1 MISREALKGSLT
13 PNCLAA
19 LRVSHQYGVLILFAI
34 ICMALWLANNL
45 PAEQTN
51 NSVSPP
57 LQAVAALLATTNVA
71 WDAES
76 KDTNVMA
83 GLDHAEFVF
92 CFTNLSATPLTVIN
106 VHTSCGCTTAQL
118 PPLPWTVPAGTNGQ
132 IGVRVNLAGKSGTV
146 TKTVTVGTDQGTKT
160 LLVKIIIAPPATPA
174 LEVTNRLQNMQV
186 SQTNRQAVFYGDCAS
201 CHVKAIEGKYAK
213 QLYDE
218 VCGVCHEAAHR
229 ASMVP
234 DLHQLTVSTDE
245 NFWRTW
251 ISYGRPG
258 SLMPAFAK
266 TENGPLT
273 DLQIVSLAAYLNT
286 AIPSHITNSFQ

>member
-1 MISREALKGSLT
+1 MGMIRV
-13 PNCLAA
+13 CYQQRAA
-19 LRVSHQYGVLILFAI
+19 LLWMVLGAMLG
-34 ICMALWLANNL
+34 LAQNL

-51 NSVSPP
+51 NPASLP
-57 LQAVAALLATTNVA
+57 LQAVAFLLDITNVA

-76 KDTNVMA
+76 QATNVVA

-132 IGVRVNLAGKSGTV
+132 IGVRVNLAGKGGTV

-160 LLVKIIIAPPATPA
+160 LLVKIIIEPPAAPA
-174 LEVTNRLQNMQV
+174 LSVTNRQQNMQV
-186 SQTNRQAVFYGDCAS
+186 SQTNRQAVFHVDCAS
-201 CHVKAIEGKYAK
+201 CHVKAVEGKYAK
-213 QLYDE
+213 QLYDA
-218 VCGVCHEAAHR
+218 VCGVCHEAEHR

-234 DLHQLTVSTDE
+234 DLHSLTVSTDE

-266 TENGPLT
+266 TETGPLT
-273 DLQIVSLAAYLNT
+273 DMQIVSLAAYLNM
-286 AIPSHITNSFQ
+286 AIPSHITNSIQ

>member
-1 MISREALKGSLT
+1 MRKMLGFCKQGTALLWAVLGIVSG
-13 PNCLAA
+13 LA
-19 LRVSHQYGVLILFAI
+19 Q
-34 ICMALWLANNL
+34 NL

-51 NSVSPP
+51 NPASPP
-57 LQAVAALLATTNVA
+57 LQVVASLLPATNVT

-76 KDTNVMA
+76 KATNAVA
-83 GLDHAEFVF
+83 GLDHAEFSF
-92 CFTNLSATPLTVIN
+92 CFTNLSAAPLTVIN

-118 PPLPWTVPAGTNGQ
+118 PPLPWAVPAGTNGQ

-160 LLVKIIIAPPATPA
+160 LLVKIIIEPPAAPA
-174 LEVTNRLQNMQV
+174 LSATNRLQNMQV

-201 CHVKAIEGKYAK
+201 CHVKAVAGKYAK

-234 DLHQLTVSTDE
+234 DLHKLTVPTDE

-266 TENGPLT
+266 TETGPLT
-273 DLQIVSLAAYLNT
+273 DMQIVSLAAYLNM
-286 AIPSHITNSFQ
+286 AMPSHMTNSFQ

>member
-1 MISREALKGSLT
+1 MVLGAMLG
-13 PNCLAA
+13 LA
-19 LRVSHQYGVLILFAI
+19 Q
-34 ICMALWLANNL
+34 NL

-51 NSVSPP
+51 NPASLP
-57 LQAVAALLATTNVA
+57 LQAVAFLLDITNVA

-76 KDTNVMA
+76 QATNVVA

-132 IGVRVNLAGKSGTV
+132 IGVRVNLAGKGGTV

-160 LLVKIIIAPPATPA
+160 LLVKIIIEPPAAPA
-174 LEVTNRLQNMQV
+174 LSVTNRQQNMQV
-186 SQTNRQAVFYGDCAS
+186 SQTNRQAVFHVDCAS
-201 CHVKAIEGKYAK
+201 CHVKAVEGKYAK
-213 QLYDE
+213 QLYDA
-218 VCGVCHEAAHR
+218 VCGVCHEAEHR

-234 DLHQLTVSTDE
+234 DLHSLTVSTDE

-266 TENGPLT
+266 TETGPLT
-273 DLQIVSLAAYLNT
+273 DMQIVSLAAYLNM
-286 AIPSHITNSFQ
+286 AIPSHITNSVP